1 MELLVEKVLSSS
13 GQLLSLGDALRRV
26 FEAIASGILLPGKTF
41 FFPVLPFERGF
52 PWRSRKV
59 YNEFG
64 KERKNLK
71 STFKQPLFISL

>member
-26 FEAIASGILLPGKTF
+26 FEAIASGILLPGNFF

-52 PWRSRKV
+52 PWHNRKV

-64 KERKNLK
+64 KE
-71 STFKQPLFISL
+71 